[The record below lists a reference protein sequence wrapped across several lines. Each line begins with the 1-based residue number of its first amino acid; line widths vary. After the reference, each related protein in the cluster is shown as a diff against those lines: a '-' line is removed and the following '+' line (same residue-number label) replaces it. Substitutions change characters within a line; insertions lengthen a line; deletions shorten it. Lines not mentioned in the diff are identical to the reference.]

1 MEVVR
6 GNHAKFKAAFV
17 DVDGNPL
24 VPSDPEAYPSVL
36 IKDPTGE
43 TYSTG
48 VGRALDTHG
57 NYQFEWFA
65 PEDLDLTPIDQNW
78 SVSWYFTNADFYT
91 RSVEDTFRVVDSIIP
106 SVADTQLV
114 YLTRD
119 GLSERLVLSLEK
131 EALSVEVQVRFGAT
145 SPFDGATEV
154 ASTPE
159 ETSATMPSGT
169 RKIGKVVNNGLV
181 TYYFNTRP
189 LTTGTYVVFW
199 DTIADA
205 TAQRISHQQEIV
217 CPPAQYWLWNKSLLT
232 FIDKI
237 RKKYSTFQAYTEDQL
252 YECMIRGVGIVNA
265 IQPAT
270 AWTLG
275 TIPLT
280 EAYGIGQAV
289 LLGAAKW
296 AFMIQSVLEEE
307 LKFGHTGQTVGLDVS
322 HEYTGVV
329 GMIDSLLTQFAE
341 AKPRIVRM
349 SSRPGITGV
358 RPLHY
363 GGYSSRIYKTGSSSS
378 NADSF
383 AGFGVLLSSMN
394 L

>member
-6 GNHAKFKAAFV
+6 GTHAKFKATFV

-24 VPSDPEAYPSVL
+24 VPSDPEAYPSVV
-36 IKDPTGE
+36 IKDTTGE

-65 PEDLDLTPIDQNW
+65 PEDLDLTLVDQNW
-78 SVSWYFTNADFYT
+78 TISWYFTNADSYT

-106 SVADTQLV
+106 GVADTQLV

-119 GLSERLVLSLEK
+119 GLSERLILSLEK
-131 EALSVEVQVRFGAT
+131 EALSVSVQVLFGAT
-145 SPFDGATEV
+145 SPFDSATEI
-154 ASTPE
+154 AATPE
-159 ETSATMPSGT
+159 ETLVSVPSGT
-169 RKIGKVVNNGLV
+169 RKIGKVVSNGLV

-205 TAQRISHQQEIV
+205 ISPRVSHQQQII
-217 CPPAQYWLWNKSLLT
+217 CPSSQYWLWNKSLLT

-237 RKKYSTFQAYTEDQL
+237 RKKYNTFQAYTEDQL
-252 YECMIRGVGIVNA
+252 YECMVRGVGIVNA

-270 AWTLG
+270 TWTLG

-296 AFMIQSVLEEE
+296 AFMMQSVLEEE
-307 LKFGHTGQTVGLDVS
+307 LKLDHGGQTVTLNVS

-341 AKPRIVRM
+341 AKPRIVRI
-349 SSRPGITGV
+349 SSRPGITGT
-358 RPLHY
+358 RAMNF
-363 GGYSSRIYKTGSSSS
+363 GWSSRVFKVGTSSSS
-378 NADSF
+378 IDSF

-394 L
+394 I